1 MRTRSGPFA
10 RRGRAMRTAP
20 EVMGRSSGSGCAA
33 HRKLSPWK
41 RRVYE
46 RELRT
51 GPGSAAKGR
60 AEVPERS
67 TGSCAYG
74 TQGLAEEFARWS
86 APKVVLKESGSGSE
100 NNRKLSRSNAC
111 DWPRK
116 AGGGWAPEVTLRQT
130 GTGPETRKRWGKKG
144 GHRKSGVK
152 TPEPTLTCGRK
163 RRYRRF
169 GGTESAEARAEV
181 GAA

>member
-1 MRTRSGPFA
+1 MRTGSGPFA
-10 RRGRAMRTAP
+10 RPGRAMRTAP

-116 AGGGWAPEVTLRQT
+116 AGGGWAPEVTLR
-130 GTGPETRKRWGKKG
+130 RG
-144 GHRKSGVK
+144 GSGGRSHRKSPRQQLGDWPASGSPSSRQ
-152 TPEPTLTCGRK
+152 PEASPE
-163 RRYRRF
+163 RRSGSHADGAGP
-169 GGTESAEARAEV
+169 GGLR
-181 GAA
+181 